1 MFIIDNFTRGRF
13 GNRILQY
20 NNMMQLANI
29 HNTSASTKKWEG
41 HDLFLNLVPDMT
53 NDKENIL
60 LRRSNILTEKYGV
73 EDLNKNYII
82 SSETFETPLHNT
94 FFHVTKTDPG
104 EFFQIR
110 DEYKKDLPADVIN
123 VGIHLRGGDNL
134 KRSEG
139 REIHSSTYYREAIK
153 MVLAEFG
160 DSVKFYIGTDDRNFD
175 NYLDTVSYLEN
186 KNLNYDLGSNNP
198 FSDFSTLSECDVL
211 ICCSSTFTICASFIG
226 KKNKKIIHSMDWI
239 QKSLD
244 HTSWHPSR
252 EKEEDHVREW
262 QLSFDQFWIDLYNG
276 GNEFYKIW
284 RCV

>member
-1 MFIIDNFTRGRF
+1 MFKIDTFTRGRF

-29 HNTSASTKKWEG
+29 HKTEASTTNWEG
-41 HDLFLNLVPDMT
+41 SDLFINLVT
-53 NDKENIL
+53 SVVNEKEDII
-60 LRRSNILTEKYGV
+60 LRRSDILKENYGV
-73 EDLNKNYII
+73 VDLDKNYVI
-82 SSETFETPLHNT
+82 SSDTFETPLHNT
-94 FFHVTKTDPG
+94 FFHVTKTDPAQ
-104 EFFQIR
+104 FFEIR
-110 DEYKKDLPADVIN
+110 EEYQRELPTDVVN

-153 MVLAEFG
+153 MVLDEFG
-160 DSVKFYIGTDDRNFD
+160 ENVKFYIGTDDRNFN
-175 NYLDTVSYLEN
+175 NYLDTVSYLKN
-186 KNLNYDLGSNNP
+186 KNLNYDLGNDNP
-198 FSDFSTLSECDVL
+198 FIDFYTLSECDV
-211 ICCSSTFTICASFIG
+211 IVCCSSTFTICASFIG
-226 KKNKKIIHSMDWI
+226 KKNKKIIHSMEWI

-244 HTSWHPSR
+244 HTLWHPSR

>member
-1 MFIIDNFTRGRF
+1 MFKIDTFTRGRF

-29 HNTSASTKKWEG
+29 HKSDVSCSEWEG
-41 HDLFLNLVPDMT
+41 NGLFMHLPKQKSNE
-53 NDKENIL
+53 KEDV
-60 LRRSNILTEKYGV
+60 ILTRSKILTDNYGV
-73 EDLNKNYII
+73 DDLDKNYII
-82 SSETFETPLHNT
+82 SSDTFETPLHNT

-110 DEYKKDLPADVIN
+110 EEYKRNLSQDVIN

-153 MVLAEFG
+153 MVLKEFDG
-160 DSVKFYIGTDDRNFD
+160 NVKFYIGTDDRNFD

-198 FSDFSTLSECDVL
+198 FVDFSTLSECDVL

-226 KKNKKIIHSMDWI
+226 KKNKKVIHSSEWI

-244 HTSWHPSR
+244 HTLWHPSR

>member
-1 MFIIDNFTRGRF
+1 MFKINDFTRGRF

-20 NNMMQLANI
+20 NNMMQLADM
-29 HNTSASTKKWEG
+29 HKSEVSSPEWEG
-41 HDLFLNLVPDMT
+41 NGLFVQLPKEKN
-53 NDKENIL
+53 NDKENV
-60 LRRSNILTEKYGV
+60 ILTRSMILTDNYGV
-73 EDLNKNYII
+73 GDLDKNYII
-82 SSETFETPLHNT
+82 SSDTFETPLHNT

-104 EFFQIR
+104 KFFQIR
-110 DEYKKDLPADVIN
+110 EEYKKDLSSDVVN

-153 MVLAEFG
+153 MVLDEFG
-160 DSVKFYIGTDDRNFD
+160 EGVKFYIGTDDRNFD
-175 NYLDTVSYLEN
+175 NYQDTVSYLQS

-198 FSDFSTLSECDVL
+198 FVDFSTLSECDIL
-211 ICCSSTFTICASFIG
+211 ICCSSTFTMCASFIG
-226 KKNKKIIHSMDWI
+226 KKNKKVIHSKEWM

-262 QLSFDQFWIDLYNG
+262 QLSFDKFWIDLYNG